1 MYSIDELLEEIQ
13 SYLQTEQKDMI
24 QMFNENPEDQA
35 YFSARFDA
43 YHDAS
48 ENIRDIIN
56 RYRKSTSEQ
65 F

>member
-24 QMFNENPEDQA
+24 QMFNENPEDQI
-35 YFSARFDA
+35 YFGARFDA
-43 YHDAS
+43 YYDAS

-56 RYRKSTSEQ
+56 RYRKSTSEH